1 MITLTAK
8 ITLADGTEIEVGNR
22 KDKTENAQ
30 KIYVPVLSIDCSTI
44 TRNNIAMPSWGIIS
58 NNGSIK
64 FVDYDDTIKSLIQ
77 QNKLSQNAY
86 AVITLENTLAK
97 SNMSVSCFLTKKWN
111 YDNNDKTVTV
121 SLGDDLEEWQDI
133 QARELNLSQSL
144 NTGLDVYVFLK
155 NITPTKWE
163 FKELD
168 EITTEVLSNYQIR
181 HAYLEATNLWQQWN
195 KLCVACGLHIFKNIQ
210 DKVVVSYDFR
220 S

>member
-8 ITLADGTEIEVGNR
+8 ITIDGNT
-22 KDKTENAQ
+22 
-30 KIYVPVLSIDCSTI
+30 KIDINKRSILSIDYSTI
-44 TRNNIAMPSWGIIS
+44 TRDNVAMPSWGIIS

-64 FVDYDDTIKSLIQ
+64 FVDYDGTIKSLIQ
-77 QNKLSQNAY
+77 QNKLSQNAD
-86 AVITLENTLAK
+86 AVITLEDTLTK

-163 FKELD
+163 FEELD

-195 KLCVACGLHIFKNIQ
+195 KLCIACGLHIFKNRQ
-210 DKVVVSYDFR
+210 DKVVVSYGFR

>member
-8 ITLADGTEIEVGNR
+8 ITIDGNT
-22 KDKTENAQ
+22 
-30 KIYVPVLSIDCSTI
+30 KIDINKRSLLSIDYSTI
-44 TRNNIAMPSWGIIS
+44 TRDNDAMPSWGIIS

-64 FVDYDDTIKSLIQ
+64 FVDYDGTIKSLIQ
-77 QNKLSQNAY
+77 QNKLSQNAD
-86 AVITLENTLAK
+86 AVITLEDTLTK
-97 SNMSVSCFLTKKWN
+97 STMSVSCFLTKKWN

-133 QARELNLSQSL
+133 QARELSLNQSL

-155 NITPTKWE
+155 NITPTKWKFE
-163 FKELD
+163 ELD

-195 KLCVACGLHIFKNIQ
+195 KLCIACGLHIFKNIQ
-210 DKVVVSYDFR
+210 DKVVVSYGFR